1 MVVWVALILEGCSI
15 KKASLT
21 FLEKKYDGRYLF
33 DDDYVGE
40 DFPMK
45 TDESL
50 RLILL

>member
-15 KKASLT
+15 KKRPL
-21 FLEKKYDGRYLF
+21 LEKKYDGRYFF

>member
-1 MVVWVALILEGCSI
+1 MVVWVALIGGMIL
-15 KKASLT
+15 KKAL
-21 FLEKKYDGRYLF
+21 FVIFGEKYDGRYLF